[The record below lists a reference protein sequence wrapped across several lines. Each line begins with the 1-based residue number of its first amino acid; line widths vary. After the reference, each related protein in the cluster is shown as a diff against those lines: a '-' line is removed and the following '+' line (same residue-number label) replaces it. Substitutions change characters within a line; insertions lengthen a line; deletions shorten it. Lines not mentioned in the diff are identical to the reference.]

1 MTHVA
6 VTPISDTGDPYAQR
20 IRLRDLR
27 WLAKSA
33 RNNGEDTVQTYYGW
47 RDARALTVAK
57 GMSAA
62 ALSILTAWFVPFLK
76 SEYKQTSLWL
86 IVVTPVALIL
96 ALATLGLVSLLRMD
110 RIHQSFIRAMVWL
123 QRFR

>member
-1 MTHVA
+1 VVHVA
-6 VTPISDTGDPYAQR
+6 VTPVSDDGDPYAQR

-27 WLAKSA
+27 WLANSA
-33 RNNGEDTVQTYYGW
+33 RNNGEDTVQAYYGW

-76 SEYKQTSLWL
+76 SEYKHTSPWL

-96 ALATLGLVSLLRMD
+96 ALATLGLVSLLWMD

-123 QRFR
+123 QRLR